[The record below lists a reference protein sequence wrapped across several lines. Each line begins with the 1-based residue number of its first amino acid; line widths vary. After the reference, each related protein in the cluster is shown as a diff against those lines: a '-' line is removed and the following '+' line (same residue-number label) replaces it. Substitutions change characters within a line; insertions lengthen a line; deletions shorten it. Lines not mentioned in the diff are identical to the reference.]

1 MELLKKYS
9 TLDEV
14 LLYLK
19 DKIGYDYTLD
29 DIYQLETE
37 NKLETYLY
45 LTNPRIRL
53 EIANENGDPSYDFR
67 YVPLKGIFKRSHK
80 HSVFLKEMFSMME

>member
-29 DIYQLETE
+29 DIYQ
-37 NKLETYLY
+37 LETYLY